1 MNSGLFLLSFLI
13 ATIVWQVIAQ
23 VAGPPV
29 GKWIYSLRVENFKQ
43 SGFSFRS
50 DEDAEAWMKK
60 TITSSMNQGLLILAI
75 ACGALIGTFGLPLIG
90 FSRSVNPWS
99 WARIIAL
106 CGTSW
111 IFVGIFHPTLLS

>member
-13 ATIVWQVIAQ
+13 ATVVWQGIAQ
-23 VAGPPV
+23 IAGPPV
-29 GKWIYSLRVENFKQ
+29 GQWIYGLRVDNFKK
-43 SGFSFRS
+43 SGLSFRS
-50 DEDAEAWMKK
+50 DEDAEAWVKK
-60 TITSSMNQGLLILAI
+60 TINSSMNQGLLLLAI

-111 IFVGIFHPTLLS
+111 IFVGIFHPSLLS